1 MPDHVT
7 THVEQLGH
15 QENQPNLLIF
25 TERQGHKLLD
35 KATNIYDIDHDND
48 PSLDTTLD
56 VPITR
61 VDQSA
66 ITSPLY
72 QTISKYASL
81 IPL

>member
-25 TERQGHKLLD
+25 TERQGQKLLD

-48 PSLDTTLD
+48 TSLDT
-56 VPITR
+56 
-61 VDQSA
+61 
-66 ITSPLY
+66 
-72 QTISKYASL
+72 KK
-81 IPL
+81 